1 MHAFGCHHHFILNS
15 LTLIYSSNHSTEHQP
30 QTSIEKNEKQS
41 KRTLASMR
49 HAHAPAIVILTNN
62 PYPVAGSSLSG
73 TICLDVTPSS
83 TTGIPATSSLCLSF
97 HGEEVS
103 TVASYMAR
111 ADTTFK
117 EESKCN
123 IISSTISDFATFA
136 SEGRDDPIA
145 RLSAGQYEVPFVIDL
160 PPWLPPT
167 MLCKGQEGSSC
178 AIRYTLEAFLMRNDS
193 RSASST
199 RHKLTKPVASKEIL
213 ILGKSEGDAAP
224 QLPRPLPIKPD
235 ACEEEYNLFSMFC
248 FPRGK
253 LRVRGELL
261 PQASARLGDQSLCLS
276 LDVWNDSK
284 NSEIDEID
292 VKLRENIR
300 WQVGIKSSMPRKEK
314 VKKIVTANVISH
326 RQIVKA
332 HTRTCKRLKESK
344 AAKVQGKGKISPID
358 TCGSAEKESHTK
370 CRHHHIKIDI
380 SIPYDARSSYPNG
393 TLISVEHSLSIKIQ
407 LSGCSLLTT
416 QPELFIPLT
425 LQPPSNSNALITQ
438 MYEKRPRM
446 VRRTVYGHEM
456 GEKVVGENN
465 PLFDRSYLYRTYYE
479 GGGGEQ
485 WSHLATY
492 WNPDYVGRTME
503 LDLGSSGKVGGEED
517 ISFF

>member
-1 MHAFGCHHHFILNS
+1 
-15 LTLIYSSNHSTEHQP
+15 
-30 QTSIEKNEKQS
+30 
-41 KRTLASMR
+41 MR
-49 HAHAPAIVILTNN
+49 NAHALAILTDN
-62 PYPVAGSSLSG
+62 PHPVAGSALTG

-136 SEGRDDPIA
+136 SEGRDDPNA

-199 RHKLTKPVASKEIL
+199 TRHKLTKPVASKEIL
-213 ILGKSEGDAAP
+213 ILGKSKGDAAP
-224 QLPRPLPIKPD
+224 QLSRPLPIKTD
-235 ACEEEYNLFSMFC
+235 ACEEEYKMFSMFC
-248 FPRGK
+248 FPPRGK
-253 LRVRGELL
+253 IRVRGELL
-261 PQASARLGDQSLCLS
+261 PKASARLGDQSLCLS

-300 WQVGIKSSMPRKEK
+300 WQVGTKSSMPRKEK
-314 VKKIVTANVISH
+314 VNRIVSDNVISH

-332 HTRTCKRLKESK
+332 HTRKRSKESK
-344 AAKVQGKGKISPID
+344 AAKVQGRGKISPID

-370 CRHHHIKIDI
+370 CRHYHIKIDI

-393 TLISVEHSLSIKIQ
+393 TLISVEHLLRIKIQ
-407 LSGCSLLTT
+407 LTGCSFLTT
-416 QPELFIPLT
+416 QPELLIPLT
-425 LQPPSNSNALITQ
+425 LQPPSNTNTLVTQ
-438 MYEKRPRM
+438 MNKKRPRM
-446 VRRTVYGHEM
+446 VRRTVYGHDM
-456 GEKVVGENN
+456 GEKVVGEN
-465 PLFDRSYLYRTYYE
+465 PLFDKSYLYRT
-479 GGGGEQ
+479 
-485 WSHLATY
+485 
-492 WNPDYVGRTME
+492 
-503 LDLGSSGKVGGEED
+503 
-517 ISFF
+517 